1 MILFINTFL
10 MLHETGYLKKDE
22 ILKIVKNRVNINIV
36 NIRNCYITGSSLEHE
51 NKFHNPKR
59 LDPFI
64 I

>member
-1 MILFINTFL
+1 